1 VTVQDT
7 GPGLP
12 KDVLDRLFQ
21 PFVTTKG
28 SGMGLGLMICQTL
41 AEANGG
47 RIWYVEDLP
56 VGTGFGFSVPFAV
69 GTEKNSSLHLVA

>member
-12 KDVLDRLFQ
+12 KDILERLFQ

-47 RIWYVEDLP
+47 RIWCGKNLP
-56 VGTGFGFSVPFAV
+56 SGTSFSFSVPFAV
-69 GTEKNSSLHLVA
+69 GMEKNSSLHLVA